1 MSGKEVFESGRKAGK
16 SKSKVMLEVFDV
28 VGEVGKVRD
37 IFNEGG
43 VGVSYNFCYNV
54 ISKSRK
60 LEKKNK
66 SW

>member
-28 VGEVGKVRD
+28 VGEVSKVRD
-37 IFNEGG
+37 IFVSGG
-43 VGVSYNFCYNV
+43 VVVSYNFCYNV

>member
-1 MSGKEVFESGRKAGK
+1 MSGKEIFESGRKAGK

-37 IFNEGG
+37 IFVSGG
-43 VGVSYNFCYNV
+43 VVVSYNFCYNV

>member
-1 MSGKEVFESGRKAGK
+1 MSGKEVFENGRKVGK
-16 SKSKVMLEVFDV
+16 SKSQVMLDVFDV

-43 VGVSYNFCYNV
+43 VMVSYNFCYNV

-66 SW
+66 KW